1 MTENRLY
8 KIMSEIRFYANL
20 KYYKYFNP
28 NEVNYYN
35 IINKLYLL
43 ENISNSYFRKYP
55 DTDTIS
61 LREKIFKEN
70 SVARDEFY
78 KCVQES
84 QTNKKQILND
94 INTLCKNENN
104 KKCKICS
111 EDFQTFYVER
121 NYHIEQ
127 NIQLLIKIFK
137 EEIKK
142 V

>member
-1 MTENRLY
+1 MSENRLY

-43 ENISNSYFRKYP
+43 ENILNSCISNSCISNSYFRQYP
-55 DTDTIS
+55 NTQCI
-61 LREKIFKEN
+61 KEI
-70 SVARDEFY
+70 
-78 KCVQES
+78 

-94 INTLCKNENN
+94 INTLCKNKNN

-111 EDFQTFYVER
+111 KDFQTFYVER
-121 NYHIEQ
+121 NYHVEQ

-142 V
+142 M